1 VSPYKDLYH
10 AKQPHEIWWLSVL
23 LLWGTFGVFAFGQVA
38 SASVRSLPIPW
49 GHVLYAGLAIWSL
62 IALVGIYWRKNNPLG
77 AIIEQVGLGGQSLYG
92 VTYAIIILG
101 VAGKPGAGFGI
112 LMAGL
117 SVANLV
123 RIWQIQRYLKVAA
136 AARTML
142 REDA

>member
-1 VSPYKDLYH
+1 MPYRDLYH
-10 AKQPHEIWWLSVL
+10 AKQPHEVWWLSVL
-23 LLWGTFGVFAFGQVA
+23 LLWGIFGIVAFNQVA
-38 SASVRSLPIPW
+38 SPSIRALPTPW

-62 IALVGIYWRKNNPLG
+62 VALVGVFWRKNNALG

-92 VTYAIIILG
+92 ITYAIIILG
-101 VAGKPGAGFGI
+101 VAGKVGAGFGF

-123 RIWQIQRYLKVAA
+123 RMWQIQRYLKVAA
-136 AARTML
+136 VARTML